1 MARAKKSQTEVT
13 TAEEGM
19 TMILDTPVEKSIDE
33 AAKVVGVA
41 EIRLLEMF
49 CDRLELPEAL
59 GWETVP
65 SEHESLLAE
74 FKQQQDAFNSV
85 RTLEPEKE
93 VTPEPPVDQV
103 QEPPMIEDEPQPKK
117 RGGRKKKESTALTQR
132 KSSSLKE
139 SDQKSQQLATSD
151 QQVKV
156 ALHARKG
163 QKSGAQLATI
173 ELAAEDATYRQ
184 IKGQAL
190 VRKVGQLTSEIAAES
205 DFDPIQVLAE
215 LGIDSNSE
223 IFEELKEQIDPALG
237 KFESAVAEITDNA
250 WVNGIDLESELSAL
264 EELMN
269 SKKPTPYTNFINVC
283 YRCCSGSPLNKG
295 GWGGRC
301 VALF

>member
-1 MARAKKSQTEVT
+1 MARSKKSQTEVT
-13 TAEEGM
+13 TAEQGM

-49 CDRLELPEAL
+49 ADRLELPEAM

-85 RTLEPEKE
+85 RALEPEPVAE
-93 VTPEPPVDQV
+93 ATQEPIATPELPV
-103 QEPPMIEDEPQPKK
+103 IEDEQQPTK
-117 RGGRKKKESTALTQR
+117 RRGRPKKESTALTQR

-139 SDQKSQQLATSD
+139 SDQKSQKLASSD
-151 QQVKV
+151 QQLKVK
-156 ALHARKG
+156 LHAVKG

-223 IFEELKEQIDPALG
+223 IFEDLKEQIDPALG
-237 KFESAVAEITDNA
+237 KLESATAEIVDNA

-269 SKKPTPYTNFINVC
+269 SKKPTPY
-283 YRCCSGSPLNKG
+283 L
-295 GWGGRC
+295 W
-301 VALF
+301 